1 MFDNIKGQEKVKK
14 LLTRVLNDGKIGHA
28 YIFEG
33 ASGAGK
39 LDMALA
45 FAAAITG
52 VDDVMSNPDIRIITN
67 ELYDSSKAEQKQLSV
82 DTVRNMKAEVYIKP
96 YGERKVYI
104 IPNADTKTTASAFI
118 AMQNSLLKVFEE
130 PPGYCTIILLAEN
143 ANMFLPTILSR
154 AVVIKFSPLDKDEY
168 MRYLLTDDS
177 MATLRED
184 VLKYMGQLMSGR
196 YSAAYDFI
204 AYAKKNKKSS
214 GAILEIVGLY
224 LNDLL
229 HEQKIDMQTAVGMLD
244 VYLKYHKM
252 IAANGNYSACI
263 ECMLLGILDEVRRD
277 R

>member
-1 MFDNIKGQEKVKK
+1 MFDNVKGQEKVKE
-14 LLTRVLNDGKIGHA
+14 LLTRAISDGKIGHA

-33 ASGAGK
+33 ESGTGK

-45 FAAAITG
+45 FASLITES
-52 VDDVMSNPDIRIITN
+52 DDVISNPDVRIITN

-82 DTVRNMKAEVYIKP
+82 DTVRKMKAEVYIKP

-168 MRYLLTDDS
+168 MRYLLTDDL
-177 MATLRED
+177 MANLRED
-184 VLKYMGQLMSGR
+184 ILKYMNQLMGGS
-196 YSAAYDFI
+196 YAAAYDFI
-204 AYAKKNKKSS
+204 AYAKKNKKSG
-214 GAILEIVGLY
+214 GAILEIIGLY
-224 LNDLL
+224 LNDLF
-229 HEQKIDMQTAVGMLD
+229 HEQKIDIQTAVGMLD
-244 VYLKYHKM
+244 VYLKYHKI
-252 IAANGNYSACI
+252 IAANGNYNACI
-263 ECMLLGILDEVRRD
+263 ELMILGISDEVRRD
-277 R
+277 D